1 MTQGKNVLL
10 KDRSIVWY
18 FIAFAECQQSPAQ
31 LKGEGQSWCPGEEEE
46 DQSFEINFEACL
58 ALFVVVLSSYPG
70 DTQYSKHLGRERI
83 IYLCIVGLVKEK
95 TWITFFCLCLWLW
108 FMGHFQGVVKTDQL
122 WNVPANP
129 AVEGRLLLLQ
139 AGATHFLN
147 NWEIGFILLLIF
159 FYQAHNVL
167 CELLWTQISCEWP
180 WCSAA
185 DSPANLYD
193 FFVGWFFFFSCLFLP
208 SPCVFCW

>member
-1 MTQGKNVLL
+1 M
-10 KDRSIVWY
+10 
-18 FIAFAECQQSPAQ
+18 
-31 LKGEGQSWCPGEEEE
+31 
-46 DQSFEINFEACL
+46 
-58 ALFVVVLSSYPG
+58 
-70 DTQYSKHLGRERI
+70 
-83 IYLCIVGLVKEK
+83 
-95 TWITFFCLCLWLW
+95 
-108 FMGHFQGVVKTDQL
+108 
-122 WNVPANP
+122 
-129 AVEGRLLLLQ
+129 EGRLLLLQ

-193 FFVGWFFFFSCLFLP
+193 FFVGWFFFFMPFSSFSLCFLLVTAQWCLSHRVSTEGSGLLKTIKSFQL
-208 SPCVFCW
+208 STCCRCLLDQVFSGHCLINFSDICDGEKCWQKFACFANKMVSVTSSSSV